1 MKRLFPAIFASF
13 LLVGAGCLPFGGT
26 GSPEPSSVEP
36 VRELFG
42 AAESYKEDAR
52 ELSVRTADGGVE
64 DVKLPD
70 SIGNGKEAVGELV
83 KVDGERE
90 LSTRVIT
97 ATSLEVQHM
106 GNLVVT
112 SPTPNATVTSPL
124 VVFGF
129 GRTFEQQFAWR
140 IKDDSFAVVAQGH
153 AFTHAPD
160 GGMYGPFRLDIILP
174 ALKEKA
180 FTLEVL
186 TFSAKDGSEK
196 DLVSV
201 PLSLLTTETTTV
213 QAYFPNASK
222 GSGRD
227 CSLVFPV
234 GRTIAKTSTV
244 GRAALEALLAGPTAA
259 EIRQGYSTSIN
270 RATELNSLSIN
281 EQGTATADFSPELN
295 AAGSCRVTSIRAQ
308 IDQTLS
314 QFPTVNDVV
323 ITVDGKEDDVLQ
335 P

>member
-1 MKRLFPAIFASF
+1 MKRFLPAIFASL

-26 GSPEPSSVEP
+26 GSQEPASIEP
-36 VRELFG
+36 VNELFG

-52 ELSVRTADGGVE
+52 ELTVRTADGGIE
-64 DVKLPD
+64 DVKLVET
-70 SIGNGKEAVGELV
+70 IENGKDAVGQLV
-83 KVDGERE
+83 KVTGERE
-90 LSTRVIT
+90 LSTRIIT
-97 ATSLEVQHM
+97 ATSLTIVQA

-140 IKDDSFAVVAQGH
+140 IKDDSSAVVAQGH

-160 GGMYGPFRLDIILP
+160 GGMYGPFRLDVILP

-213 QAYFPNASK
+213 QVYFPNSAK
-222 GSGRD
+222 GSGKD

-234 GRTIAKTSTV
+234 GRTFAKTSTV
-244 GRAALEALLAGPTAA
+244 GRAALEALLDGPTSA
-259 EIRQGYSTSIN
+259 ELRQGYSTSIN

-281 EQGTATADFSPELN
+281 DQGTATADFTPELN

-308 IDQTLS
+308 IDQTLR
-314 QFPTVNDVV
+314 QFPTVSDVV
-323 ITVDGKEDDVLQ
+323 ITVDGKEDTALQ